1 MKRTET
7 KSFKI
12 KDTLIGGQN
21 KVLIQSMSTYLPRDL
36 DNIISQLKALE
47 NAGCDIIRFAVK
59 SEEDIENIPKIK
71 KVIHVP
77 LVADIHF
84 NYELGIKAIEAGI
97 DKIRFNPGNIGED
110 SNLKQLVL
118 KAIEHDTPVR
128 IGVNSGSIEKE
139 FLERNDLTNVQ
150 KCVLSLKKYVHKA
163 EELGL
168 NKIVLSVKLSNPLD
182 TIEAYNI
189 IANEFPFP
197 LHLGLTESGIGT
209 DAIIK
214 STSTLAPLLYAG
226 IGDTIRVSLT
236 GDPVQEVLVAKEILK
251 SLNLLDGPDLISC
264 PTCGRTEVNLEIYA
278 NILKDYLHTINKKIR
293 VACMGCM
300 VNGPGEA
307 KDADIGIAFLGKT
320 GVIFKKDNII
330 AKGEP
335 LAMINKLKE
344 LIEKM

>member
-7 KSFKI
+7 ISFKI
-12 KDTLIGGQN
+12 KDKIIGGQN

-36 DNIISQLKALE
+36 DNIIKQLKDLE
-47 NAGCDIIRFAVK
+47 KAGADILRFAVK
-59 SEEDIENIPKIK
+59 GDEDIINIPLIK
-71 KVIHVP
+71 KEISIP

-84 NYELGIKAIEAGI
+84 NYELGIKAIEAGV
-97 DKIRFNPGNIGED
+97 DKIRFNPGNIGCD
-110 SNLKQLVL
+110 SNLKKLID
-118 KAIEHDTPVR
+118 KAIEYDIPVR

-139 FLERNDLTNVQ
+139 YLERNDLTNVE
-150 KCVLSLKKYVHKA
+150 KCVLSLKKYVLKA

-168 NKIVLSVKLSNPLD
+168 KKIVLSIKLSNPID
-182 TIEAYNI
+182 AIEAYERI
-189 IANEFPFP
+189 SKEFRYP
-197 LHLGLTESGIGT
+197 LHIGLTESGIGT

-214 STSTLAPLLYAG
+214 STSTLAPLLKEG
-226 IGDTIRVSLT
+226 LGDTIRVSLT
-236 GDPVQEVLVAKEILK
+236 GDPIQEVIVAKEILK

-320 GVIFKKDNII
+320 GVIFKKDQII
-330 AKGEP
+330 EKGEP
-335 LAMINKLKE
+335 MEMINKLKSI
-344 LIEKM
+344 IEEM